1 MDKKIQL
8 QIPNWVLV
16 VLLAVLVLFGILPR
30 ISPGA
35 SPDESNTSPED
46 PFAQTATAA
55 SLSFA
60 TTEIALQ
67 STALAGGRSGAS
79 FTACVQVSTL
89 QVRAGP
95 GFEHPVIGELFSGDC
110 LPVDARNADQSWVRL
125 RSGLGWVTAASLDL
139 PPDISALPVESAPA
153 AASPFAASTEFIAIP
168 DIPGGEPDP
177 TLGVVGCPVGCLE
190 QIPGCDIKGNISFTS
205 GNKIYH
211 VPGGEFYNQTQID
224 AEQGERWFCTE
235 EEAVANGWRAS
246 AR

>member
-1 MDKKIQL
+1 
-8 QIPNWVLV
+8 
-16 VLLAVLVLFGILPR
+16 LFGILPR
-30 ISPGA
+30 ISPGGA
-35 SPDESNTSPED
+35 PDESNAAQGD

-67 STALAGGRSGAS
+67 STALAGGGAGAS
-79 FTACVQVSTL
+79 FTACVLVPTL

-95 GFEHPVIGELFSGDC
+95 GFEFPAIGQLFSGDC

-139 PPDISALPVESAPA
+139 PPDISALPVEQAVAVSP

-177 TLGVVGCPVGCLE
+177 TLGVVGCPLGCTE

-224 AEQGERWFCTE
+224 PASGERWFCTE